1 MQQEIK
7 GTLGVNKTQLINL
20 LGSKMYRSDVQ
31 NVAVKE
37 LIQNAFDAVKIAKAI
52 GQINAPRI
60 DVKINSYDR
69 TVIVSDNG
77 VGMTPEIVQK
87 AFFTIGGSD
96 KGGVDNR
103 LRSGGLGLAKMAFL
117 FSSERITLTTIRNG
131 IMTSVDTTPEEIQED
146 RFIIRTDYTSAPNGT
161 TVKIKVPG
169 DYRDENGDRR
179 YISFSSKPSFLEYP
193 LLYDGLKLIVNE
205 KETNISRVPNGYAL
219 LGVAKS
225 DFGDI
230 EMFVKPIPRSKWS
243 SSVDAEVYISGLRQF
258 RKNFWVDPN
267 KPNIACILNILPSVD
282 TSSRVYPINNT
293 REDFNAVVNP
303 EVEDLKW
310 LIKKINS
317 VMEKRKARDM
327 FANKIATSSKTVS
340 DVRVECDPEASFNDV
355 ISQVQSAFKPQMI
368 NGRTENVILINELHE
383 QRVAEEKR
391 RDSSMDFSGINLDVF
406 DVSPIDTAN
415 LDLAKPIFHNNT
427 DLTLEDDGQ
436 RVLDEIGELLLQFR
450 QMYSTVYPNESR
462 VQRQYWGISIDTR
475 YLGINV
481 GESIINMLAINPF
494 LGMKIVDNT
503 NPIESR
509 VEAILHEILHELTHN
524 HHSGHGAEFCS
535 GLMYT
540 YAAVAG
546 IGVSF
551 NQWKNRLRDCVRENI
566 TTIAKYECLYAQ
578 AHNVSDGFDCDD

>member
-355 ISQVQSAFKPQMI
+355 ISQVQSAFKPQVI